1 MRFFIVALVLTG
13 FGISAHAQFAS
24 NVGSAELNQDILSP
38 IVINNVG
45 RVAYKVNYPPGYRM
59 RNAGRTMTIIGVPLF
74 IAGLIV
80 FNNADE
86 NYYNSVT
93 TSSGTYTEGD
103 PQAALGILMS
113 VAGAGLTIPGAI
125 LWSKGSKKYKRYLER
140 ESALKLNGRG
150 LTLSYRF

>member
-1 MRFFIVALVLTG
+1 
-13 FGISAHAQFAS
+13 
-24 NVGSAELNQDILSP
+24 
-38 IVINNVG
+38 
-45 RVAYKVNYPPGYRM
+45 M